1 MDWLGIL
8 ISALISALILLV
20 QHLLP
25 WPRLIGQELPPRIAA
40 YVMGVLGLL
49 FPLSIL
55 YAVWEQ
61 WIALLALWIV
71 VIAGGAAV
79 MLAYAI
85 EDWLDYRIR
94 ATEAEER
101 EEEITTE
108 IVERLR

>member
-8 ISALISALILLV
+8 ISALMSVLILLV

-40 YVMGVLGLL
+40 YVMGVLALL

-61 WIALLALWIV
+61 WVALLALWTV
-71 VIAGGAAV
+71 VIAGGVAV
-79 MLAYAI
+79 MLAYAV
-85 EDWLDYRIR
+85 ESWLEWRIR

-101 EEEITTE
+101 EEEITDE
-108 IVERLR
+108 ILERRR